1 MTVLT
6 IHAISRAELAM
17 GLDWAAMEGWNP
29 GLQDENSFL
38 AADPDGF
45 LMGWLGDV
53 PVGLISA
60 VRYGSGFGFIGL
72 YIVLPRFRG
81 QGHGMALWRA
91 GMHALQGRTVG
102 LDGVVAQQDN
112 YRKSGFTL
120 AYNNVRYQGHSQG
133 HSQRDDAIVPL
144 YKIPLQELLRYD
156 SAFFPDDRQA
166 FLQRWV
172 GQPQSIALGV
182 LEAGQLVGYGVCRPC
197 RTGYKIGPL
206 CADRTVIAQRLF
218 TALTGDLLTGL
229 QLQFDIPEVNSAALA
244 LAKHHGME
252 PVFETA
258 RMYAG
263 PTPHID
269 VGRLYGITSFELG

>member
-6 IHAISRAELAM
+6 IHAMSRAELAM

-53 PVGLISA
+53 PMGLISA

-91 GMHALQGRTVG
+91 GMHALHGRTVG

-120 AYNNVRYQGHSQG
+120 AYNNVRYQGHLQW

-166 FLQRWV
+166 FLQRWI

-218 TALTGDLLTGL
+218 TALTGGLPTGS
-229 QLQFDIPEVNSAALA
+229 QLQFDIPEVNPAALA
-244 LAKHHGME
+244 LAKHHGMK

-263 PTPHID
+263 PVPQVD
-269 VGRLYGITSFELG
+269 VDRLYGITSFELG

>member
-120 AYNNVRYQGHSQG
+120 AYNNVRYQSHSQG

-156 SAFFPDDRQA
+156 SAFFPDDRQD

-218 TALTGDLLTGL
+218 TALTGDLPTGS
-229 QLQFDIPEVNSAALA
+229 QLQFDIPEVNPAALA
-244 LAKHHGME
+244 LAKHHGMK

-263 PTPHID
+263 PVPQID